1 MHTVLETS
9 VFSRSAKEVGLS
21 EEDRLDIAMALSEN
35 PLLGD
40 AIPGTGGARKF
51 RYAAPG
57 RGKRGGYR
65 VITFYAARDV
75 PVFLLDIFAKGERV
89 NLSRAEC
96 NELRAMLGTLAEE
109 YRASVR
115 RLAHKRPERST

>member
-1 MHTVLETS
+1 MS
-9 VFSRSAKEVGLS
+9 
-21 EEDRLDIAMALSEN
+21 IATELSEN

-40 AIPGTGGARKF
+40 VIPGTGGARKF

-89 NLSRAEC
+89 NLSKAEC
-96 NELRAMLGTLAEE
+96 NELRATLGTLAEA
-109 YRASVR
+109 YRTSVKMT
-115 RLAHKRPERST
+115 AHGLEKST

>member
-1 MHTVLETS
+1 MHTVIETS
-9 VFSRSAKEVGLS
+9 AFSRSAKEVGLS
-21 EEDRLDIAMALSEN
+21 EEDRLGIATELSEN

-40 AIPGTGGARKF
+40 VIPGTGGARKF

-57 RGKRGGYR
+57 RGTRGGYR

-89 NLSRAEC
+89 NLSKAEC
-96 NELRAMLGTLAEE
+96 NELRATLGTLAEA
-109 YRASVR
+109 YRTSVKMSAN
-115 RLAHKRPERST
+115 RLERST